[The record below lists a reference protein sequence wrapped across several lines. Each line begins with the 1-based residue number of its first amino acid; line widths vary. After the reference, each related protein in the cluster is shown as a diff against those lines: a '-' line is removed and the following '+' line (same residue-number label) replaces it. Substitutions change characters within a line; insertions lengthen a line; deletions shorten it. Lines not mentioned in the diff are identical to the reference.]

1 MSSFKKLKSSDV
13 SLISYTANKQWG
25 LSSDSP
31 YITVY
36 RGTKSTGSFDI
47 TTDSVTEGEYDRL
60 VYNQINHLFYQSYS
74 GSLLNTASLANS
86 LYYESASQQRPT
98 KYYFNYNEDAA
109 LIKNFPSASEEN
121 IKVFSIDQSIFGS
134 QILPYNF
141 IISSSA
147 YLIADDGRG
156 NLYDVNPAFEEDNYV
171 LEFYVDNN
179 YFTDIISDS
188 VFIGNIYYSQGL
200 AIITNQSYQ
209 SMFTASYSASFKN
222 EHIIYE
228 NEIRCVA
235 KENEFNLSY
244 NPSLTSDES
253 GSLYGFAT
261 SSSFSPYAT
270 GIGLYND
277 NNQLLAVAKFS
288 KPLLMSPDTD
298 MTFVVKYD
306 L

>member
-13 SLISYTANKQWG
+13 SLISHTANKQW
-25 LSSDSP
+25 LLPSDSP

-36 RGTKSTGSFDI
+36 NGTKSTGSFNI
-47 TTDSVTEGEYDRL
+47 ITDSITEGEYDRL
-60 VYNQINHLFYQSYS
+60 VYDQINHLFYQSYS
-74 GSLLNTASLANS
+74 GSLLNTSLANS

-98 KYYFNYNEDAA
+98 KLYFNYNEDEA

-141 IISSSA
+141 IISSSD

-156 NLYDVNPAFEEDNYV
+156 NLYDVNPAFELDDYV

-179 YFTDIISDS
+179 YFTDVIPDS

-222 EHIIYE
+222 EHIVYE

-261 SSSFSPYAT
+261 SSSFSPYST